1 MSLIPLIETVEN
13 DGWWVLIHVPKNIL
27 PLGLNR
33 QYWTLSRDLVGD
45 TQATTTTTINK
56 SPTPTH
62 PHTHAYTL
70 PATTKLLSSQHS
82 SCIFYLLFL
91 TIQKIFFISSRT
103 PVYSCT
109 LMWQRI
115 VSYQQPW
122 VYSGLSILLLG
133 TYRRMRERAHTKPY
147 TCVVMLALLT
157 IIMMAYSDCQLEGV

>member
-13 DGWWVLIHVPKNIL
+13 EGWWMLTHVPKDIL
-27 PLGLNR
+27 LLGLNR

-56 SPTPTH
+56 SPQ
-62 PHTHAYTL
+62 HTHTL
-70 PATTKLLSSQHS
+70 TTSTKWLSSQHS
-82 SCIFYLLFL
+82 SGIFYLLFL
-91 TIQKIFFISSRT
+91 TMQKIFFISSKT

-109 LMWQRI
+109 FMWQRI

-133 TYRRMRERAHTKPY
+133 MYRRMRERAHTKPY
-147 TCVVMLALLT
+147 TCV
-157 IIMMAYSDCQLEGV
+157 C